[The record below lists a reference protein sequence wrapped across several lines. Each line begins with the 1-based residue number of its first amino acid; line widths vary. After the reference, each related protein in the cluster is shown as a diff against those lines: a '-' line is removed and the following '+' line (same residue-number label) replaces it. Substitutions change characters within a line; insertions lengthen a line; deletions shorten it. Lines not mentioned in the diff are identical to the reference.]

1 MRQTHLG
8 GGGGGYWRTLGR
20 GPGLDIPLYALF
32 VDDWN
37 YDPSIVLNT
46 TQENLQKLE
55 TENTEKKN
63 LFMLKGE
70 EKRTILVINKS

>member
-1 MRQTHLG
+1 MCKG
-8 GGGGGYWRTLGR
+8 VGYWRTAG
-20 GPGLDIPLYALF
+20 GVLDILLYALF

-55 TENTEKKN
+55 TENNEKKN

-70 EKRTILVINKS
+70 ENRAILVINKSW